1 MKVKILSANSAKS
14 LEKKVN
20 EFIEREDIT
29 VLKIQFSASF
39 NGLYALVEY
48 EEK

>member
-1 MKVKILSANSAKS
+1 MKVKILSANSAKN

-20 EFIEREDIT
+20 EFIERENVT
-29 VLKIQFSASF
+29 VLKIQFSSSI
-39 NGLYALVEY
+39 NGLYALIEY

>member
-1 MKVKILSANSAKS
+1 MKVKILSANSAKN

-29 VLKIQFSASF
+29 VLKIQFSSSI

>member
-1 MKVKILSANSAKS
+1 MKVKIISANSAKN

-20 EFIEREDIT
+20 EFIERENIT
-29 VLKIQFSASF
+29 VLKIQFSTSI
-39 NGLYALVEY
+39 NGLYALIEY